1 MGGYKISYFDSINLR
16 PSIRLKLSYLAS
28 QGGASLR
35 MDAQQ
40 SNQDVYDHTQM
51 MSEHDQAR
59 SVRLKSRKL
68 KTLFFSFIK
77 LCTFLIFYVS
87 LLFPFIAQRK
97 SEIPLIDNGACIAEV
112 QLLLSYYKYVQLLL
126 YYHNYGLVHGAYL

>member
-51 MSEHDQAR
+51 MSEHEQAR

-68 KTLFFSFIK
+68 KTLFFLSLNYVPFLSSMFLYSF
-77 LCTFLIFYVS
+77 
-87 LLFPFIAQRK
+87 
-97 SEIPLIDNGACIAEV
+97 
-112 QLLLSYYKYVQLLL
+112 LS
-126 YYHNYGLVHGAYL
+126 